1 MIKVICLDL
10 GKVIV
15 DYDPTIP
22 LTSLGTHSALSLPE
36 IKQVLTDRE
45 PLLRFDRGHY
55 SRSDFY
61 RTMCA
66 RLRLDV
72 STEEFEQL
80 WTSLFLPEP
89 LLAESFLLS
98 LKRRYRLLML
108 SNVNEVHFEFIWK
121 NYPLVRHIEDRLLS
135 YELGCLKPESS
146 IYRHR
151 HRSSRSPPPR
161 NLLRRRSTRKRRSR
175 PAGRDCSHLLPVRAA
190 AQARPGPSRGCRRMM
205 PSG

>member
-22 LTSLGTHSALSLPE
+22 LNALGTRSALSLPE
-36 IKQVLTDRE
+36 IMQVLTDRE
-45 PLLRFDRGHY
+45 PLLLFDRGRY

-66 RLRLDV
+66 RLKLDV
-72 STEEFEQL
+72 STQEFERL

-89 LLAESFLLS
+89 LLPESFLLG

-121 NYPLVRHIEDRLLS
+121 NYPLVHHIEDRLLS
-135 YELGCLKPESS
+135 YELGCLKPEPA
-146 IYRHR
+146 IYRIAIDR
-151 HRSSRSPPPR
+151 AGV
-161 NLLRRRSTRKRRSR
+161 R
-175 PAGRDCSHLLPVRAA
+175 PQEIFFADDRPENVEAARQAGIVATCFQSEQQLKLALD
-190 AQARPGPSRGCRRMM
+190 QAGVVVE
-205 PSG
+205 

>member
-22 LTSLGTHSALSLPE
+22 LNALGTRSALSLPE
-36 IKQVLTDRE
+36 IMQVLTDRE
-45 PLLRFDRGHY
+45 PLLLFDRGRY
-55 SRSDFY
+55 SRSEFY

-66 RLRLDV
+66 RLQLDV
-72 STEEFEQL
+72 STEEFERL

-89 LLAESFLLS
+89 LLPESFLLG

-135 YELGCLKPESS
+135 YELGCLKPEPA
-146 IYRHR
+146 IYRIAIDR
-151 HRSSRSPPPR
+151 AGV
-161 NLLRRRSTRKRRSR
+161 R
-175 PAGRDCSHLLPVRAA
+175 PQEIFFADDRPENVEAARQAGIVATCFQSEQQLKLALG
-190 AQARPGPSRGCRRMM
+190 QAGVVVD
-205 PSG
+205 

>member
-22 LTSLGTHSALSLPE
+22 LASLGARSALSLPE

-45 PLLRFDRGHY
+45 PLLGFDRGHY

-72 STEEFEQL
+72 STDEFEGL
-80 WTSLFLPEP
+80 WNSLFLPEP
-89 LLAESFLLS
+89 LLSEAFLLS

-108 SNVNEVHFEFIWK
+108 SNVNEIHFEFIWK

-135 YELGCLKPESS
+135 YELGCLKPEPS
-146 IYRHR
+146 IYRIAIDR
-151 HRSSRSPPPR
+151 AGVLPQEIFFADD
-161 NLLRRRSTRKRRSR
+161 R
-175 PAGRDCSHLLPVRAA
+175 PENVEGAREAGIVATCFQSEQQLKLALG
-190 AQARPGPSRGCRRMM
+190 QAGVAIE
-205 PSG
+205 

>member
-22 LTSLGTHSALSLPE
+22 LNALGARSALSMPE
-36 IKQVLTDRE
+36 IMQVLADRE
-45 PLLRFDRGHY
+45 PLLQFDRGRY

-89 LLAESFLLS
+89 LLPESFLLS

-135 YELGCLKPESS
+135 YELGCLKPEPA
-146 IYRHR
+146 IYRIAIDR
-151 HRSSRSPPPR
+151 AGVRPEEIFFADDRPENVEAARQAGIVATCFQSEQQ
-161 NLLRRRSTRKRRSR
+161 LRLALGQ
-175 PAGRDCSHLLPVRAA
+175 AGVVVD
-190 AQARPGPSRGCRRMM
+190 
-205 PSG
+205 

>member
-22 LTSLGTHSALSLPE
+22 LNALGTRSALSLPE
-36 IKQVLTDRE
+36 IMQVLTDRE
-45 PLLRFDRGHY
+45 PLLLFDRGRY

-66 RLRLDV
+66 RLKLDV
-72 STEEFEQL
+72 STEEFERL

-89 LLAESFLLS
+89 LLPESFLLS

-121 NYPLVRHIEDRLLS
+121 NYPLVHHIEDRLLS
-135 YELGCLKPESS
+135 YELGCLKPEPA
-146 IYRHR
+146 IYRIAIDR
-151 HRSSRSPPPR
+151 AGVRPQEIFFADDRPENVEAAR
-161 NLLRRRSTRKRRSR
+161 QAGIVATRFQSEQQLKLALGQ
-175 PAGRDCSHLLPVRAA
+175 AGVVIE
-190 AQARPGPSRGCRRMM
+190 
-205 PSG
+205 

>member
-22 LTSLGTHSALSLPE
+22 LTSLGTRSALSLPE

-45 PLLRFDRGHY
+45 PLLRFDRGQY

-89 LLAESFLLS
+89 LLSEAFLLE
-98 LKRRYRLLML
+98 LKRRFRLLML

-121 NYPLVRHIEDRLLS
+121 HYPLVRHIEERLLS
-135 YELGCLKPESS
+135 YELGCLKPEPS
-146 IYRHR
+146 IYRIAIDR
-151 HRSSRSPPPR
+151 AGVLPQEIFFADD
-161 NLLRRRSTRKRRSR
+161 R
-175 PAGRDCSHLLPVRAA
+175 PENVEAARQAGIVATCFQSEQQLKLALGKAGVAL
-190 AQARPGPSRGCRRMM
+190 Q
-205 PSG
+205 

>member
-22 LTSLGTHSALSLPE
+22 LKALGTHSALSLPE
-36 IKQVLTDRE
+36 IMQVLTDRE
-45 PLLRFDRGHY
+45 PLLLFDRGRF

-66 RLRLDV
+66 RLQLDV

-80 WTSLFLPEP
+80 WTSLFLPQP
-89 LLAESFLLS
+89 LLPESFLLS

-121 NYPLVRHIEDRLLS
+121 NYPLIRHIEDRLLS
-135 YELGCLKPESS
+135 YELGCLKPEPA
-146 IYRHR
+146 IYRIAIDR
-151 HRSSRSPPPR
+151 AGVLPQEIFFADD
-161 NLLRRRSTRKRRSR
+161 R
-175 PAGRDCSHLLPVRAA
+175 PENVEAAREAGIVATCFQSEQQLKLALG
-190 AQARPGPSRGCRRMM
+190 QAGVVVE
-205 PSG
+205 

>member
-22 LTSLGTHSALSLPE
+22 LNALGTRSALSLPE
-36 IKQVLTDRE
+36 IMQVLTDRE
-45 PLLRFDRGHY
+45 PLLLFDRGRY

-66 RLRLDV
+66 RLKLDV
-72 STEEFEQL
+72 STEEFERL

-89 LLAESFLLS
+89 LLPESFLLG

-135 YELGCLKPESS
+135 YELGCLKPEPA
-146 IYRHR
+146 IYRIAIDR
-151 HRSSRSPPPR
+151 AGV
-161 NLLRRRSTRKRRSR
+161 R
-175 PAGRDCSHLLPVRAA
+175 PQEIFFADDRPENVEAARQAGIVATCFQSEQQLKLALD
-190 AQARPGPSRGCRRMM
+190 QAGVVVE
-205 PSG
+205 

>member
-22 LTSLGTHSALSLPE
+22 LNALGTRSALSLPE
-36 IKQVLTDRE
+36 IMQVLTDRE
-45 PLLRFDRGHY
+45 PLLLFDRGRY

-66 RLRLDV
+66 RLQLDV
-72 STEEFEQL
+72 STEEFERL

-89 LLAESFLLS
+89 LLPESFLLS

-135 YELGCLKPESS
+135 YELGCLKPEPA
-146 IYRHR
+146 IYRIAIDR
-151 HRSSRSPPPR
+151 AGV
-161 NLLRRRSTRKRRSR
+161 R
-175 PAGRDCSHLLPVRAA
+175 PEEIFFADDRPENVEAARQVGIVATCFQSEQQLKLALDQAGVVVE
-190 AQARPGPSRGCRRMM
+190 
-205 PSG
+205 

>member
-10 GKVIV
+10 GKVII

-22 LTSLGTHSALSLPE
+22 LNALGTRSALSLPE
-36 IKQVLTDRE
+36 IMQVLADRE
-45 PLLRFDRGHY
+45 PLLQFDRGHY

-89 LLAESFLLS
+89 LLPESFLLS
-98 LKRRYRLLML
+98 LKRRYWLLML

-121 NYPLVRHIEDRLLS
+121 NYPLVHHIEDRLLS
-135 YELGCLKPESS
+135 YELGCLKPEPA
-146 IYRHR
+146 IYRIAIDR
-151 HRSSRSPPPR
+151 AGVPPEEIFFADDRPENVEAAR
-161 NLLRRRSTRKRRSR
+161 QAGIVATCFQSEQQLRLALRQ
-175 PAGRDCSHLLPVRAA
+175 AGVVVE
-190 AQARPGPSRGCRRMM
+190 
-205 PSG
+205 

>member
-1 MIKVICLDL
+1 MIQVICLDL

-22 LTSLGTHSALSLPE
+22 LNALGARSALSMPE
-36 IKQVLTDRE
+36 IMQVLADRE
-45 PLLRFDRGHY
+45 PLLQFDRGHY

-72 STEEFEQL
+72 STREFEQL

-89 LLAESFLLS
+89 LLPESFLLS

-135 YELGCLKPESS
+135 YELGCLKPEPA
-146 IYRHR
+146 IYRIAIDR
-151 HRSSRSPPPR
+151 AGVLPQEIFFADD
-161 NLLRRRSTRKRRSR
+161 R
-175 PAGRDCSHLLPVRAA
+175 PENVEAAREAGIVATCFQSERQLKLDLGRA
-190 AQARPGPSRGCRRMM
+190 GVVVE
-205 PSG
+205 

>member
-22 LTSLGTHSALSLPE
+22 LNALGTRSALSLPE
-36 IKQVLTDRE
+36 IMQVLTDRE
-45 PLLRFDRGHY
+45 PLLLFDRGRY

-66 RLRLDV
+66 RLKLDV
-72 STEEFEQL
+72 STEEFERL

-89 LLAESFLLS
+89 LLPESFLLT

-121 NYPLVRHIEDRLLS
+121 NYPLVHHIEDRLLS
-135 YELGCLKPESS
+135 YELGCLKPEPA
-146 IYRHR
+146 IYRIAIDR
-151 HRSSRSPPPR
+151 AGV
-161 NLLRRRSTRKRRSR
+161 R
-175 PAGRDCSHLLPVRAA
+175 PQEIFFADDRPENVEAARQAGIVATCFQSEQQLKLALV
-190 AQARPGPSRGCRRMM
+190 QAGVVVE
-205 PSG
+205 

>member
-15 DYDPTIP
+15 DYDPAIP
-22 LTSLGTHSALSLPE
+22 LNALGTRSALSMPE
-36 IKQVLTDRE
+36 IMQVLADRE
-45 PLLRFDRGHY
+45 PLLLFDRGHY

-72 STEEFEQL
+72 SIEEFEQL

-89 LLAESFLLS
+89 LLPESFLLS

-135 YELGCLKPESS
+135 YELGCLKPEPA
-146 IYRHR
+146 IYRIAIDR
-151 HRSSRSPPPR
+151 AGVLPQEIFFADDRPENVEAARQAGIVATCFQSEQQ
-161 NLLRRRSTRKRRSR
+161 LRLALGQ
-175 PAGRDCSHLLPVRAA
+175 AGVVVE
-190 AQARPGPSRGCRRMM
+190 
-205 PSG
+205 

>member
-1 MIKVICLDL
+1 MIKVICLDM
-10 GKVIV
+10 GKVII
-15 DYDPTIP
+15 DYDPAIP
-22 LTSLGTHSALSLPE
+22 LASLGTRSALSLTE

-45 PLLRFDRGHY
+45 PLLLFDRGHY

-108 SNVNEVHFEFIWK
+108 SNVNEVHFEYI
-121 NYPLVRHIEDRLLS
+121 
-135 YELGCLKPESS
+135 
-146 IYRHR
+146 
-151 HRSSRSPPPR
+151 
-161 NLLRRRSTRKRRSR
+161 
-175 PAGRDCSHLLPVRAA
+175 
-190 AQARPGPSRGCRRMM
+190 
-205 PSG
+205 

>member
-22 LTSLGTHSALSLPE
+22 LNALGTRSALSLPE
-36 IKQVLTDRE
+36 IMQVLTDRE
-45 PLLRFDRGHY
+45 PLLLFDRGRF

-66 RLRLDV
+66 RLQLDV

-80 WTSLFLPEP
+80 WTSLFLPQP
-89 LLAESFLLS
+89 LLPESFLLS

-121 NYPLVRHIEDRLLS
+121 NYPLIRHIEDRLLS
-135 YELGCLKPESS
+135 YELGCLKPEPA
-146 IYRHR
+146 IYRIAIDR
-151 HRSSRSPPPR
+151 AGVLPQEIFFADD
-161 NLLRRRSTRKRRSR
+161 R
-175 PAGRDCSHLLPVRAA
+175 PENVEAAREAGIVATCFQSEQQLKLALG
-190 AQARPGPSRGCRRMM
+190 QAGVVVE
-205 PSG
+205 

>member
-22 LTSLGTHSALSLPE
+22 LNALGTRSALSLPE
-36 IKQVLTDRE
+36 IMQVLTDRE
-45 PLLRFDRGHY
+45 PLLLFDRGRY
-55 SRSDFY
+55 SRSEFY

-72 STEEFEQL
+72 STEEFERL

-89 LLAESFLLS
+89 LLPESFLLG

-135 YELGCLKPESS
+135 YELGCLKPEPA
-146 IYRHR
+146 IYRIAIDR
-151 HRSSRSPPPR
+151 AGV
-161 NLLRRRSTRKRRSR
+161 R
-175 PAGRDCSHLLPVRAA
+175 PQEIFFADDRPENVEAARQAGIVATCFQSEQQLKLALG
-190 AQARPGPSRGCRRMM
+190 QAGVVVD
-205 PSG
+205 

>member
-22 LTSLGTHSALSLPE
+22 LNALGTRSALSLPE
-36 IKQVLTDRE
+36 IMQVLNDRE
-45 PLLRFDRGHY
+45 PLLLFDRGRY

-72 STEEFEQL
+72 STEEFERL

-89 LLAESFLLS
+89 LLPESFLLG

-135 YELGCLKPESS
+135 YELGCLKPEPA
-146 IYRHR
+146 IYRIAIDR
-151 HRSSRSPPPR
+151 AGV
-161 NLLRRRSTRKRRSR
+161 R
-175 PAGRDCSHLLPVRAA
+175 PEEIFFADDRPENVEAARQAGIVATCFQSEQQLKLALS
-190 AQARPGPSRGCRRMM
+190 QAGVVVE
-205 PSG
+205 

>member
-22 LTSLGTHSALSLPE
+22 LNALGTRSALSFPE
-36 IKQVLTDRE
+36 IMQVLTDRE
-45 PLLRFDRGHY
+45 PLLQFDRGHY

-72 STEEFEQL
+72 STEEFERL

-89 LLAESFLLS
+89 LLPESFLLS

-135 YELGCLKPESS
+135 YELGCLKPEPA
-146 IYRHR
+146 IYRIAIER
-151 HRSSRSPPPR
+151 AGVRPQEIFFADDRPENVEAARRAGIVATCFQSEQQ
-161 NLLRRRSTRKRRSR
+161 LRFALGQ
-175 PAGRDCSHLLPVRAA
+175 AGVVVE
-190 AQARPGPSRGCRRMM
+190 
-205 PSG
+205 

>member
-22 LTSLGTHSALSLPE
+22 LNALGTRSALSLPE
-36 IKQVLTDRE
+36 IMQVLADRE
-45 PLLRFDRGHY
+45 PLLQFDRGHY

-89 LLAESFLLS
+89 LLPESFLLS

-135 YELGCLKPESS
+135 YELGCLKPEPA
-146 IYRHR
+146 IYRIAIDR
-151 HRSSRSPPPR
+151 AGVPPEEIFFADDRPENVEAAR
-161 NLLRRRSTRKRRSR
+161 QAGIVATCFQSEQQLRLALGQ
-175 PAGRDCSHLLPVRAA
+175 AGVVVE
-190 AQARPGPSRGCRRMM
+190 
-205 PSG
+205 

>member
-22 LTSLGTHSALSLPE
+22 LNALGARSALSMPE
-36 IKQVLTDRE
+36 IMQVLADRE
-45 PLLRFDRGHY
+45 PLLQFDRGHY

-72 STEEFEQL
+72 STREFEQL

-89 LLAESFLLS
+89 LLPESFLLS

-135 YELGCLKPESS
+135 YELGCLKPEPA
-146 IYRHR
+146 IYRIAIDR
-151 HRSSRSPPPR
+151 AGVPPEEIFFADDRPENVEAAR
-161 NLLRRRSTRKRRSR
+161 QAGIVATCFQSEQQLRMALRQ
-175 PAGRDCSHLLPVRAA
+175 AGVVVE
-190 AQARPGPSRGCRRMM
+190 
-205 PSG
+205 

>member
-22 LTSLGTHSALSLPE
+22 LNALGTRSALSMPE
-36 IKQVLTDRE
+36 IMQVLADRE
-45 PLLRFDRGHY
+45 PLLLFDRGHY
-55 SRSDFY
+55 SRSEFY

-66 RLRLDV
+66 RLQLDV

-89 LLAESFLLS
+89 LLPESFLLS

-121 NYPLVRHIEDRLLS
+121 HYPLVRHIEDRLLS
-135 YELGCLKPESS
+135 YELGCLKPEPA
-146 IYRHR
+146 IYRIAIDR
-151 HRSSRSPPPR
+151 AGVRPEEIFFADDRPENVEAARQAGIVATCFQSEQQ
-161 NLLRRRSTRKRRSR
+161 LRLALGQ
-175 PAGRDCSHLLPVRAA
+175 AGVVVD
-190 AQARPGPSRGCRRMM
+190 
-205 PSG
+205 

>member
-22 LTSLGTHSALSLPE
+22 LNALGTRSALSLPK
-36 IKQVLTDRE
+36 IMQVLADRE
-45 PLLRFDRGHY
+45 PLLQFDRGAC

-89 LLAESFLLS
+89 LLEESFLLS

-121 NYPLVRHIEDRLLS
+121 NYPLVRHIEARLLS
-135 YELGCLKPESS
+135 YELGCLKPEPA
-146 IYRHR
+146 IYRIAIDR
-151 HRSSRSPPPR
+151 AGVRPQEIFFADDRPENVEAARQAGIVATCFQSEQQ
-161 NLLRRRSTRKRRSR
+161 LRLALGR
-175 PAGRDCSHLLPVRAA
+175 AGVVVE
-190 AQARPGPSRGCRRMM
+190 
-205 PSG
+205 

>member
-22 LTSLGTHSALSLPE
+22 LNALGARSALSMPE
-36 IKQVLTDRE
+36 IMQVLADRE
-45 PLLRFDRGHY
+45 PLLQFDRGHY

-72 STEEFEQL
+72 STREFEQL

-89 LLAESFLLS
+89 LLPESFLLS

-135 YELGCLKPESS
+135 YELGCLKPEPA
-146 IYRHR
+146 IYRIAIDR
-151 HRSSRSPPPR
+151 AGVLPQEIFFADD
-161 NLLRRRSTRKRRSR
+161 R
-175 PAGRDCSHLLPVRAA
+175 PENVEAAREAGIVATCFQSERQLKLDLGRA
-190 AQARPGPSRGCRRMM
+190 GVVVE
-205 PSG
+205 

>member
-22 LTSLGTHSALSLPE
+22 LNALGTRSALSLPE
-36 IKQVLTDRE
+36 IMQVLTDRE
-45 PLLRFDRGHY
+45 PLLLFDRGRY

-66 RLRLDV
+66 RLKLDV
-72 STEEFEQL
+72 STEEFERL

-89 LLAESFLLS
+89 LLPESFLLS

-135 YELGCLKPESS
+135 YELGCLKPEPA
-146 IYRHR
+146 IYRIAIDR
-151 HRSSRSPPPR
+151 AGV
-161 NLLRRRSTRKRRSR
+161 R
-175 PAGRDCSHLLPVRAA
+175 PQEIFFADDRPENVEAARQAGIVATCFQSEQQLKLALV
-190 AQARPGPSRGCRRMM
+190 QAGVVVE
-205 PSG
+205 

>member
-1 MIKVICLDL
+1 MIKVICLDM
-10 GKVIV
+10 GKVII

-22 LTSLGTHSALSLPE
+22 LASLDTRSALSMPE

-45 PLLRFDRGHY
+45 PLLRFDRGQY

-61 RTMCA
+61 QTMCA

-72 STEEFEQL
+72 SIEEFEQL

-89 LLAESFLLS
+89 LLSESFLLS

-121 NYPLVRHIEDRLLS
+121 NYPLIRHIEERLLS
-135 YELGCLKPESS
+135 YELGCLKPEPS
-146 IYRHR
+146 IYRIAVER
-151 HRSSRSPPPR
+151 AGVRPEEIFFADDRPENIEAAREAGIVATCFQSEQQLRSALSR
-161 NLLRRRSTRKRRSR
+161 
-175 PAGRDCSHLLPVRAA
+175 AGVVVD
-190 AQARPGPSRGCRRMM
+190 
-205 PSG
+205 

>member
-22 LTSLGTHSALSLPE
+22 LKALGTRSALSLPE
-36 IKQVLTDRE
+36 IMQVLADRE
-45 PLLRFDRGHY
+45 PLLLFDRGRY
-55 SRSDFY
+55 SRADFY

-72 STEEFEQL
+72 STGEFERL

-89 LLAESFLLS
+89 LLSESFLLS

-135 YELGCLKPESS
+135 YELGCLKPEPA
-146 IYRHR
+146 IYRICIER
-151 HRSSRSPPPR
+151 AGVCPQEIFFADDKPENVEAARQAGIVATCFQSEQQ
-161 NLLRRRSTRKRRSR
+161 LRLALGQ
-175 PAGRDCSHLLPVRAA
+175 AGVVFD
-190 AQARPGPSRGCRRMM
+190 
-205 PSG
+205 

>member
-22 LTSLGTHSALSLPE
+22 LNALGTRSALSMPE
-36 IKQVLTDRE
+36 IMQVLSDRE
-45 PLLRFDRGHY
+45 PLLGFDRGHY

-66 RLRLDV
+66 RLRLNV
-72 STEEFEQL
+72 SSKEFEQL

-89 LLAESFLLS
+89 LLPESLLLS

-121 NYPLVRHIEDRLLS
+121 NYPLVRHVEDRLLS
-135 YELGCLKPESS
+135 YELGCLKPEPA
-146 IYRHR
+146 IYRIAIDR
-151 HRSSRSPPPR
+151 AGVRPEEIFFADDRPENVEAARQAGIVATCFQSEQQLRLALSR
-161 NLLRRRSTRKRRSR
+161 
-175 PAGRDCSHLLPVRAA
+175 AGVVVE
-190 AQARPGPSRGCRRMM
+190 
-205 PSG
+205 

>member
-22 LTSLGTHSALSLPE
+22 LNALGTRSALSMPE

-45 PLLRFDRGHY
+45 PLLLFDRGRY
-55 SRSDFY
+55 SRADFY

-72 STEEFEQL
+72 STGEFEQL

-135 YELGCLKPESS
+135 YELGCLKPEPA
-146 IYRHR
+146 IYRIAIDR
-151 HRSSRSPPPR
+151 AGVLPR
-161 NLLRRRSTRKRRSR
+161 EIFFADDR
-175 PAGRDCSHLLPVRAA
+175 PENVEAARQAGIVATCFQSEQQLKLALG
-190 AQARPGPSRGCRRMM
+190 QAGVVVD
-205 PSG
+205 

>member
-22 LTSLGTHSALSLPE
+22 LNALGTRSALSLPE
-36 IKQVLTDRE
+36 IMQVLTDRE
-45 PLLRFDRGHY
+45 PLLLFDRGRY

-66 RLRLDV
+66 RLKLDV
-72 STEEFEQL
+72 STEEFERL

-89 LLAESFLLS
+89 LLPESFLLG

-121 NYPLVRHIEDRLLS
+121 NYPLVHHIEDRLLS
-135 YELGCLKPESS
+135 YELGCLKPEPA
-146 IYRHR
+146 IYRIAIDR
-151 HRSSRSPPPR
+151 AGV
-161 NLLRRRSTRKRRSR
+161 R
-175 PAGRDCSHLLPVRAA
+175 PQEIFFADDRPENVEAARQAGIVATCFQSEQQLKLALV
-190 AQARPGPSRGCRRMM
+190 QAGVVVE
-205 PSG
+205 